1 MLDISKDSKLS
12 WKAKGLY
19 AAIAA
24 KKGNFSQRELRLE
37 STDGETSVSRGIK
50 ELVEKGYLVQER
62 IRKNG
67 KFEGSN
73 WTLPKEKKR

>member
-1 MLDISKDSKLS
+1 MDISNDSKLS

-24 KKGNFSQRELRLE
+24 KKGKFNQRELRAE

-50 ELVEKGYLVQER
+50 ELVENGYLVQER
-62 IRKNG
+62 NRVNG
-67 KFEGSN
+67 RFVVSN
-73 WTLPKEKKR
+73 WMLPKE